1 MSREKVSVTQMSTGL
16 LRPDYLQQDIFKLY
30 RSLAVPSY
38 SHAYSICI
46 EYYYNWFASH
56 FAPRYFKGGIY
67 IDGKHVLD
75 EYKQLNLSTVK
86 RENPRARIVPT
97 LDMDYDR
104 DDIDNYLASPDVYLR
119 RSRFQD
125 SFFKDYDRKLFLSLQ
140 MRALRMNFNAKVRV
154 NTKAEQLDLWHYMQL
169 NFRNGA
175 TQYEY
180 LSMDFHVPKNIIL
193 NIAEKAGFEID
204 KNEIVNIIGFLNYFN
219 QHSDLTLLFKIRA
232 ANKMPEFFLRVNDV
246 YTHISSK
253 DKLQVDSGERDGKLD
268 FNFHVEMENI
278 VTMPV
283 PAFFVLSSQD
293 EVKIPIEVKEMDNDM
308 IGLYSINV
316 YEIPPVN
323 EKGWNQAA
331 ITSYQADKDET
342 EIDISSLFTGENILT
357 RTINHDLAIGVSPS
371 RFIEVKAFKD
381 LDLHKNVELEMDWN
395 RKVAITK
402 RPLEDSEILQIVI
415 YYDREYISTLDTE
428 INKYNDK
435 RIGNYNQYHDMSK
448 S

>member
-1 MSREKVSVTQMSTGL
+1 
-16 LRPDYLQQDIFKLY
+16 
-30 RSLAVPSY
+30 
-38 SHAYSICI
+38 
-46 EYYYNWFASH
+46 
-56 FAPRYFKGGIY
+56 
-67 IDGKHVLD
+67 
-75 EYKQLNLSTVK
+75 
-86 RENPRARIVPT
+86 
-97 LDMDYDR
+97 
-104 DDIDNYLASPDVYLR
+104 
-119 RSRFQD
+119 
-125 SFFKDYDRKLFLSLQ
+125 
-140 MRALRMNFNAKVRV
+140 
-154 NTKAEQLDLWHYMQL
+154 
-169 NFRNGA
+169 
-175 TQYEY
+175 
-180 LSMDFHVPKNIIL
+180 
-193 NIAEKAGFEID
+193 
-204 KNEIVNIIGFLNYFN
+204 
-219 QHSDLTLLFKIRA
+219 
-232 ANKMPEFFLRVNDV
+232 MPEFFLRVNDI

-323 EKGWNQAA
+323 ERGWNQAA
-331 ITSYQADKDET
+331 ITSYQADKNET

-395 RKVAITK
+395 RRVAITK
-402 RPLEDSEILQIVI
+402 RPLEDSEILQIVV